1 MTKPLDKLF
10 KVCYSCIGVNEMKR
24 KKARQKRVFRII
36 VQAVVQQRTHDFE
49 TIAQFD
55 NWKYNMEMATGEPV
69 KIISMAFVPAI

>member
-1 MTKPLDKLF
+1 
-10 KVCYSCIGVNEMKR
+10 MKR